1 MSTRPPYLIVALH
14 SCLAGAVA
22 GLAVNAVWFAVTG
35 ELPSLLTSL
44 LVTEAVTAVWSI
56 GQAARFYRKWM
67 TVLASY
73 DLPALGEGIDTPGRP
88 PADDEDGVK

>member
-1 MSTRPPYLIVALH
+1 MRSRTPYLIVALH
-14 SCLAGAVA
+14 SFLAGAVA
-22 GLAVNAVWFAVTG
+22 GLVVNAVWFAVAG
-35 ELPSLLTSL
+35 SLPSLLTTL
-44 LVTEAVTAVWSI
+44 IAAEAVATAWSI

-88 PADDEDGVK
+88 PVDDEDGAS

>member
-1 MSTRPPYLIVALH
+1 MKNRPPYLIVALH
-14 SCLAGAVA
+14 SCLAGAATALV
-22 GLAVNAVWFAVTG
+22 VNAVWFAVTG
-35 ELPSLLTSL
+35 DVPSLVTLL

-88 PADDEDGVK
+88 PVDDEDGAA